1 MTVWGWIAVAAAAFA
16 GLSIG
21 VSLVIARILGSISAG
36 LNQILEN
43 EGWTSAPLTRDT
55 EQSEAPQ
62 IGFGAHAPDRHSRSF
77 RS

>member
-1 MTVWGWIAVAAAAFA
+1 MTVWGWIAAAAAAFA

-21 VSLVIARILGSISAG
+21 VGFVIARILGSISAG

-62 IGFGAHAPDRHSRSF
+62 IGFGAHTPDRRSRSS